1 MSKCNFQIGLQNIT
15 LEEGGKN
22 STKKKSRVY
31 FSIEDDTHLIVTKYY
46 NNFCGNL
53 QERKLN
59 QMKSRWQKINVGV
72 QKFKGHYK
80 QAVDL
85 KKNGYTKNDVM
96 IHAYAIWKKDKG
108 SNFTSE
114 HAWRLLKDKP
124 KCFPCPKW
132 PFPINSHAGGGCDT
146 RPMGQKA
153 AKRKIKRK
161 ETAMSS
167 SIVDLSIMKV
177 AINEKIVVNK
187 RIAEAKETENIAV
200 LYEILVKNTSTM
212 SEE

>member
-1 MSKCNFQIGLQNIT
+1 MDPIVGDCQ
-15 LEEGGKN
+15 
-22 STKKKSRVY
+22 SRDY
-31 FSIEDDTHLIVTKYY
+31 FWLIVTKYY

-124 KCFPCPKW
+124 KWGSKNLW
-132 PFPINSHAGGGCDT
+132 RKKKNEGRRRKKGKSCDT

-161 ETAMSS
+161 EAAMSS